1 MNVALELNSG
11 FGLRLA
17 TLLLVAGGAYMLWHE
32 IRQSTTGNKRRALA
46 VVRFATILLLAF
58 TLSKPEFVTTIA
70 HDSRP
75 QISILWDDTQ
85 SMQTQDVRDYLN
97 PTAAPFK
104 RTDWIQTQLEQR
116 FWSKLEERYSVS
128 LTPFSKALNAP
139 SPEDGTDVHAAL
151 SDTIE
156 NVSNLRAVLL
166 LSDGDWN
173 TGKSPVTAATKLGV
187 RGIPVYSIG
196 VGMETFL
203 PDIEMQ
209 SLSLPAYCLVNER
222 VSASITLTNHLSHEV
237 RTTVRLNAGDN
248 ALGEKDVV
256 IPQGGTIT
264 ENIPFTPTVEGLLN
278 ISAETPL
285 LPGERNHLNNSKS
298 TRMSVRRE
306 LLKVLVVES
315 EPRWEFRYLRNAL
328 ARDAGVDMHVLLY
341 HPKLGMGDGLGYLQ
355 EFPAKSEELQSYD
368 VIFIGDVGLQSGLSQ
383 ATERA
388 DKGLSVENC
397 RMIRSLIEEH
407 ASGLVLIPGPN
418 GFQRTLAESEL
429 GALFP
434 VDPDPNRAEGIK
446 TPVEGR
452 LELTLL
458 GSNHWLTMLASDAKA
473 NESVWRSLPGFQWHA
488 AIHRA
493 RPGSEVLAVHDTE
506 RGPLGRVPLLVTR
519 NSGNGKV
526 LYMGTD
532 SAWKWR
538 RGVEDTYHYRFWG
551 QVVRWMAHQRHLS
564 QDDGV
569 RLFYTPTNPTRGD
582 TVTFSAAILDKL
594 GAPVGKANARLTLT
608 APDGSR
614 DSVQL
619 TPANS
624 DWGVLSGKLQLLS
637 GGTYQMELI
646 ADETGR
652 RLSTSMDVSSPQLEK
667 TGTPAKFGT
676 LREIAALTGGR
687 SGATQDL
694 ASILSAINLLP
705 EQREIQA
712 RVRLWCQPF
721 LGTLILLLL
730 SALWAGRKF
739 CGLS

>member
-11 FGLRLA
+11 LGLRSA
-17 TLLLVAGGAYMLWHE
+17 ALLVAAGGACLLWHE
-32 IRQSTTGNKRRALA
+32 ISQSATGKKRRALA
-46 VVRFATILLLAF
+46 VVRFCTILLLSF
-58 TLSKPEFVTTIA
+58 ILLKPEWVTTMA

-75 QISILWDDTQ
+75 HVSILWDDTQ
-85 SMQTQDVRDYLN
+85 SMQTQDVRDNLN
-97 PTAAPFK
+97 PAAAPLK
-104 RTDWIQTQLEQR
+104 RTDWIQPQLEQR
-116 FWSKLEERYSVS
+116 FWSKLEERYGVSVKA
-128 LTPFSKALNAP
+128 FSKVLNAP
-139 SPEDGTDVHAAL
+139 SPADGTDVHAAL
-151 SDTIE
+151 SDSME
-156 NVSNLRAVLL
+156 NVSNLRAILL
-166 LSDGDWN
+166 MSDGDWN

-203 PDIEMQ
+203 PDIELQ

-237 RTTVRLNAGDN
+237 RTTVRLYADNN

-264 ENIPFTPTVEGLLN
+264 ENIPFTPIVEGTLN
-278 ISAETPL
+278 VSADTPL
-285 LPGERNHLNNSKS
+285 LPGERNPLNNSKS
-298 TRMSVRRE
+298 TRMGVRRE

-328 ARDAGVDMHVLLY
+328 ARDAGVEMHVVLY
-341 HPKLGMGDGLGYLQ
+341 HPKLAMGEGPGYLNH
-355 EFPAKSEELQSYD
+355 FPAKSEDLQSYD
-368 VIFIGDVGLQSGLSQ
+368 VIFIGDVGLHPGLSQ
-383 ATERA
+383 VTDRT
-388 DKGLSVENC
+388 DRGLSVENC
-397 RMIRSLIEEH
+397 RMIRSLVEEH

-418 GFQRTLAESEL
+418 GFQKTLAESEL
-429 GALFP
+429 GSLFP
-434 VDPDPNRAEGIK
+434 VDADHSRAEGIK

-458 GSNHWLTMLASDAKA
+458 GSNHWLTMLASDAKT

-569 RLFYTPTNPTRGD
+569 RLFYTPTNPKQGD

-594 GAPVGKANARLTLT
+594 GAPVGKAKATLTLT

-619 TPANS
+619 SPANS
-624 DWGVLSGKLQLLS
+624 DWGVLSGKLQLLK

-646 ADETGR
+646 ADDAGR
-652 RLSTSMDVSSPQLEK
+652 RLSASMDVSSPQIEK
-667 TGTPAKFGT
+667 TGAPAKFGT
-676 LREIAALTGGR
+676 LREIAAITGGR
-687 SGATQDL
+687 NGTTQDL
-694 ASILSAINLLP
+694 DAILSAINLLP
-705 EQREIQA
+705 EQRETQA
-712 RVRLWCQPF
+712 RLRLWCQPF
-721 LGTLILLLL
+721 LGSLILLLL

>member
-11 FGLRLA
+11 LGLRSLA
-17 TLLLVAGGAYMLWHE
+17 LLLAAGGAFMLWHE
-32 IRQSTTGNKRRALA
+32 IRHSNSGKKRRALA
-46 VVRFATILLLAF
+46 LVRFVTILLLSF
-58 TLSKPEFVTTIA
+58 TLSKPECVTTLT
-70 HDSRP
+70 HNSRP
-75 QISILWDDTQ
+75 HISILWDDTQ
-85 SMQTQDVRDYLN
+85 SMQTQDVRGNTD
-97 PTAAPFK
+97 PAAAPFK
-104 RTDWIQTQLEQR
+104 RADWIQTQLEQR
-116 FWSKLEERYSVS
+116 FWSKLEERYGVSVI
-128 LTPFSKALNAP
+128 PFSKALNAP
-139 SPEDGTDVHAAL
+139 APADGTDIHAAL
-151 SDTIE
+151 SHSIE
-156 NVSNLRAVLL
+156 SISNLRAVLL
-166 LSDGDWN
+166 LSDGDSN
-173 TGKSPVTAATKLGV
+173 AGKSPVTAATKLGV

-203 PDIEMQ
+203 PDLEMQ

-222 VSASITLTNHLSHEV
+222 VSASITLTNHLPQEV
-237 RTTVRLNAGDN
+237 RTTVRLNAADN
-248 ALGEKDVV
+248 ALGEKEVV

-264 ENIPFTPTVEGLLN
+264 ENIPFTPTAEGMLN
-278 ISAETPL
+278 VSAETPL

-298 TRMSVRRE
+298 TRMNVRRE

-328 ARDAGVDMHVLLY
+328 ARDAGVELHVVLY
-341 HPKLGMGDGLGYLQ
+341 HPKLAMGEGPGYLHD
-355 EFPAKSEELQSYD
+355 FPAKSEELQSYD
-368 VIFIGDVGLQSGLSQ
+368 VVFLGDVGLQSGLSQ
-383 ATERA
+383 TTGRT

-418 GFQRTLAESEL
+418 GFQKTLAESEL
-429 GALFP
+429 SSLFP
-434 VDPDPNRAEGIK
+434 VDFDQTRAEGVK

-458 GSNHWLTMLASDAKA
+458 GSNHWLTMLASDAKT

-493 RPGSEVLAVHDTE
+493 RAGSEVLAVHDTE
-506 RGPLGRVPLLVTR
+506 RGPLGRLPLLVTR
-519 NSGNGKV
+519 NAGNGKV

-569 RLFYTPTNPTRGD
+569 RLFYTPTNPKRGD

-594 GAPVGKANARLTLT
+594 GAPVGRANATLTLT

-624 DWGVLSGKLQLLS
+624 DWGVLSGKIQIRS
-637 GGTYQMELI
+637 GGTYQMELV
-646 ADETGR
+646 ADQTGR
-652 RLSTSMDVSSPQLEK
+652 RLSTSMDVSSPQTER
-667 TGTPAKFGT
+667 TGAPAKHGT

-687 SGATQDL
+687 SGTTQDL
-694 ASILSAINLLP
+694 ESILSAINLLP
-705 EQREIQA
+705 EQREIQT
-712 RVRLWCQPF
+712 RLRLWCQPF
-721 LGTLILLLL
+721 LGTIIILLL
-730 SALWAGRKF
+730 SALWAGRKL